1 VNVNLSCLVLSCLVF
16 HRYWR
21 DQGHPWGGMHST
33 VEDLAIL
40 LRTLL
45 NGGSY
50 GGRSV
55 WSPAAVRA
63 MTSNQ
68 NAAE

>member
-1 VNVNLSCLVLSCLVF
+1 
-16 HRYWR
+16 
-21 DQGHPWGGMHST
+21 MHST